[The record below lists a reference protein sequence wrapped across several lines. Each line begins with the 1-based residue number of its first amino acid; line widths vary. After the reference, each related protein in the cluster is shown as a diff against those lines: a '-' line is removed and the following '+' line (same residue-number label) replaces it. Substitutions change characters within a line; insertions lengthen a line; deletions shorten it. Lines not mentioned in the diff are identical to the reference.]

1 MTIGDYF
8 DLGKRIW
15 GEDEVPPAAAP
26 PPPGAVPVAAAAAAP
41 APAPAAR
48 PAQMTVAWQI
58 TVYGV
63 LLLSIMSSRY
73 LDLYRAGLA
82 DQFVLDWGYLLFISI
97 VSLLAFP
104 VVYDRAM
111 MSTDRPVLVQIGLI
125 FTTGMG
131 WEKIVATAIGK

>member
-1 MTIGDYF
+1 VTIGDYF
-8 DLGKRIW
+8 NLGKRIW
-15 GEDEVPPAAAP
+15 TEQTTRQPVPPPAAPGIAP
-26 PPPGAVPVAAAAAAP
+26 SPAAAAP
-41 APAPAAR
+41 TLAPQPAR
-48 PAQMTVAWQI
+48 MTVAWQI
-58 TVYGV
+58 LVYGV
-63 LLLSIMSSRY
+63 LVASIMSSRY

-82 DQFVLDWGYLLFISI
+82 DQFVLDWRYLLFMSI